1 MRLSIGS
8 LSKAF
13 NLSDEAI
20 RYYERKGLLS
30 PKREA
35 GKGYRQYDRVDIQ
48 RISNIKR
55 MQALGF
61 SLDQIWQAYQGL
73 PEEKLTALYQ
83 NKLTTLENQLA
94 YQTRVYEHLK
104 KVTSLLQAKNAWL
117 FKPRL
122 VKREK
127 AFVRAFPSIPDMW
140 EAARRDK
147 VLKTSFHHQPLVSFS
162 TFFEISDGQL
172 QMPVLC
178 KGVAVFASDAA
189 VLPFA
194 LDGFAEIDA
203 TTAVEMV
210 FRLENGRFDL
220 PRLMQPLASYLTEHR
235 LEAVSP
241 FFTHKLFDY
250 RDETGCV
257 VHYARLIVPIRPR

>member
-1 MRLSIGS
+1 MRLSIGN
-8 LSKAF
+8 LSSAF
-13 NLSDEAI
+13 DLSDEAI

-30 PKREA
+30 PMREA
-35 GKGYRQYDRVDIQ
+35 GKGYRQYDRVDVQ
-48 RISNIKR
+48 RVSNIKR

-61 SLDQIWQAYQGL
+61 TLDQIRQAYQGL
-73 PEEKLTALYQ
+73 PEEGLAALYQTKLTALQ
-83 NKLTTLENQLA
+83 SELA

-104 KVTSLLQAKNAWL
+104 KVTALLQAKNTWL

-127 AFVRAFPSIPDMW
+127 AFIQAFPSIPDMW

-147 VLKTSFHHQPLVSFS
+147 TLRFSFHHQPLVSFC
-162 TFFEISDGQL
+162 TFIDRSGGQSL
-172 QMPVLC
+172 VPALR

-189 VLPFA
+189 VLPFQ
-194 LDGFAEIDA
+194 LDGFTEIDA
-203 TTAVEMV
+203 TTAVEIV

-220 PRLMQPLASYLTEHR
+220 PRLMQPLDCYLIEHH
-235 LEAVSP
+235 LEAGSL

-250 RDETGCV
+250 MDETGCV
-257 VHYARLIVPIRPR
+257 VHYARLIVPITPR